1 MHTTWE
7 GFSRPLMMEN
17 SFFGISVLRKS
28 SRSTTTLKSLEIS
41 VAFHRTG
48 TIIDLEEEI
57 DLLKMIK
64 SQLQWT

>member
-7 GFSRPLMMEN
+7 GSSRPLMME
-17 SFFGISVLRKS
+17 SSSFGISVLRKS
-28 SRSTTTLKSLEIS
+28 YRSTITLKNLEIS

-64 SQLQWT
+64 SQLQ